1 MEKPAPEWKN
11 SKAKKLL
18 LEDLLS
24 GDVDESMTAAEVFM
38 LRPEYSLFKYANFV
52 NNLRNLRVALKKKK
66 DAAAR
71 GKLAFQND
79 RNVQPS
85 LFNRTKLYWPESQA
99 SSSLKIDIESGRAL
113 IMTNKDLWLSRLE
126 YQEFP
131 YKSFY
136 DHVRQ
141 ELRTCTER
149 AYWGFQKMKK
159 KKDKAIL

>member
-1 MEKPAPEWKN
+1 MEKVPKRKN

-18 LEDLLS
+18 VEDLLS
-24 GDVDESMTAAEVFM
+24 GDVDKSMTAAEVFM
-38 LRPEYSLFKYANFV
+38 LRPEYSLYKYTNFV
-52 NNLRNLRVALKKKK
+52 TNLRNLRAALQKAK

-71 GKLAFQND
+71 SELAFQHD

-85 LFNRTKLYWPESQA
+85 VICRTKLYWPESQA
-99 SSSLKIDIESGRAL
+99 SSSLKIDIESGRVL
-113 IMTNKDLWLSRLE
+113 IMTKKDLWLSRLE
-126 YQEFP
+126 YQEFS

-141 ELRTCTER
+141 ELRTRTER

-159 KKDKAIL
+159 KKSKAIF